1 MATKLEHLDL
11 EKAHFEHF
19 KYHIPGYKS
28 MNKDTVQQLLDLG
41 LLQVSTAFETAL
53 ANCGGHTVVSE
64 DQADISDGSEAKLSS
79 VRTSGHGKSYSA
91 NVSNTKN
98 KTGMLRVQ
106 VYERKLKQFY
116 YFLIPNSAYRQV
128 GRTSNIEIPF
138 LLDGTP
144 KRYYSPVRLPNWW
157 KFEVSSFAELSR

>member
-1 MATKLEHLDL
+1 MATKLENL
-11 EKAHFEHF
+11 ELERAHFLHF
-19 KYHIPGYKS
+19 KEHLPGYASLDKF
-28 MNKDTVQQLLDLG
+28 TVQTLLDLG
-41 LLQVSTAFETAL
+41 LLQVSTAFEYAL
-53 ANCGGHTVVSE
+53 ANCGGHSVISE

-79 VRTSGHGKSYSA
+79 VRTSSYGTSYSA

-116 YFLIPNSAYRQV
+116 YFLIPHSAYCQV
-128 GRTSNIEIPF
+128 SSTSNIEIPF

-144 KRYYSPVRLPNWW
+144 KRSYSPVRLPNWW
-157 KFEVSSFAELSR
+157 KYEVSSFFELSQ

>member
-1 MATKLEHLDL
+1 MHKE
-11 EKAHFEHF
+11 
-19 KYHIPGYKS
+19 
-28 MNKDTVQQLLDLG
+28 TVQMLLDIG
-41 LLQVSTAFETAL
+41 LLQVSTAFENAL

-79 VRTSGHGKSYSA
+79 VRTNSFGKNYSA

-106 VYERKLKQFY
+106 VYERKLKRFY
-116 YFLIPNSAYRQV
+116 YFLIPNSAYCQV
-128 GRTSNIEIPF
+128 SRTSNIEIPF

-144 KRYYSPVRLPNWW
+144 KRYYSPSRLPNWW